1 MKAMTCP
8 RYGPP
13 DVLEPRELPTPEP
26 GPDDVLVRVRATTV
40 TAADCAFR
48 SGRPYVARL
57 YSGPTRPRF
66 PVLGGAF
73 AGDVAAVGANVRR
86 FSAGDRVLGLS
97 PNDFGAHAE
106 FLRLPQDRPM
116 APITSDMAYEEAAS
130 VVEATT
136 ALTFLRDVGPV
147 RPGQKVLV
155 NGATG
160 SVGSYGV
167 QLAKHYGA
175 EVTAV
180 CGPANAELARSL
192 GADRTIDRT
201 RVDPTLP
208 GTPEHRL
215 YDVFFDA
222 AGKSSF
228 GRARRALTPTGTYL
242 TTAPDPSAIVHSLWT
257 ARGRGRTCRFAATGL
272 RQGPDNLAHL
282 DALAGSGAI
291 RAVID
296 GVYPLEDLVDAHRR
310 AESGRK
316 AGTVVVTC

>member
-1 MKAMTCP
+1 MRAMTCP
-8 RYGPP
+8 AYGPP
-13 DVLEPRELPTPEP
+13 EIVEPRELPTPEP

-48 SGRPYVARL
+48 SGRPFAARL
-57 YSGPTRPRF
+57 YAGLVRPRF
-66 PVLGGAF
+66 PVLGGTF

-86 FSAGDRVLGLS
+86 YSVGDRVLGLS
-97 PNDFGAHAE
+97 PHDFGAHAE
-106 FLRLPQDRPM
+106 FLCLAQDRPM
-116 APITSDMAYEEAAS
+116 ARITGDLPYTEAAS
-130 VVEATT
+130 IVEATT
-136 ALTFLRDVGPV
+136 ALTFLRDVSPI

-180 CGPANAELARSL
+180 CGPANADLARSL
-192 GADRTIDRT
+192 GAERTIDRT
-201 RVDPTLP
+201 RADPTRP

-215 YDVFFDA
+215 QDVFFDA

-228 GRARRALTPTGTYL
+228 GRARRALTPTGTYM
-242 TTAPDPSAIVHSLWT
+242 TTAPDPSALVHSLWT
-257 ARGRGRTCRFAATGL
+257 ARGRGRTCRFATAGL
-272 RQGPDNLAHL
+272 RQSPDTLAHL

-296 GVYPLEDLVDAHRR
+296 GVHPLEDLADAYRR